1 MATGIPKLFRP
12 DFDAEEGETQM
23 QFHGVMAMV
32 LVQDIERALRFYR
45 DILGFTV
52 AEEEEDW
59 VIFNEGVGLQ
69 VSPDPIPATNIAFT
83 AVQVTLQVDNVEA
96 AFAELTKKGV
106 PFLIPPTSSGSASF
120 ATFRDTENNMLQLM
134 EL

>member
-1 MATGIPKLFRP
+1 MR
-12 DFDAEEGETQM
+12 
-23 QFHGVMAMV
+23 FHGVMAMV

-45 DILGFTV
+45 DTLGFTV

-69 VSPDPIPATNIAFT
+69 VSPDPIPEVNIAFT
-83 AVQVTLQVDNVEA
+83 AVQVTLQVDDVQA

-106 PFLIPPTSSGSASF
+106 PFLIPPTTSGSAAF

>member
-1 MATGIPKLFRP
+1 
-12 DFDAEEGETQM
+12 M

-45 DILGFTV
+45 DTLGFTV